1 MDEPRFRCLKN
12 CREHNENFLLALC
25 YSEQTD
31 LIFVRFCGVTDT
43 KASM

>member
-1 MDEPRFRCLKN
+1 MVEPCFSCLKN
-12 CREHNENFLLALC
+12 CREHSEKFLLALC

-31 LIFVRFCGVTDT
+31 LILVRFCGVTDT